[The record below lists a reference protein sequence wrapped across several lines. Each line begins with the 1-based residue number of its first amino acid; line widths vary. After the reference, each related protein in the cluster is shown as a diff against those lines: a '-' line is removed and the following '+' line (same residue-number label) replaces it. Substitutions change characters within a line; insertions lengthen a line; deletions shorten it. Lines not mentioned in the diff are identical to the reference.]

1 MKYDIFVTS
10 IIFFMLFLSL
20 FSPGEGK
27 AFNKNQPERK
37 KGRKKENNKPMLDFP
52 LELLFLGRVNI

>member
-37 KGRKKENNKPMLDFP
+37 KENNKPMLDFP